1 MLYLAISICLSL
13 LLLATAVRSKM
24 AKIGNDT
31 SYPKKTTP
39 VGADTV
45 IGTDS
50 QDNEATKQF
59 TVQGIV
65 DLAQGGGTIP
75 DLQAVLSSGDTATED
90 INLTGDIT
98 STTLTSP
105 TITSTS
111 LISGNIIQSTGGII
125 LSSGTITTGGS
136 NGNQGQTLVS
146 NGGLSPTWEDLV
158 FKVQVSLTPAQI
170 LTLDT
175 TPVQIVAAPGLLRS
189 IQVISAAL
197 RLDFNSVQY
206 DFPDP
211 IKLGTYTGVSE
222 EGQFTINAGSINANG
237 PGYFCLNQQTVDNA
251 RLSENTALS
260 IYTDNPPAT
269 TNGNSNCFMQVMYR
283 IVTL

>member
-1 MLYLAISICLSL
+1 
-13 LLLATAVRSKM
+13 M
-24 AKIGNDT
+24 AKISSIP
-31 SYPKKTTP
+31 SYPLKSTP

-50 QDNEATKQF
+50 QTVDKETKQF

-111 LISGNIIQSTGGII
+111 LIAGNIIQSSGGII
-125 LSSGTITTGGS
+125 LSSGTFTTGGS
-136 NGNQGQTLVS
+136 NGFQGQTLVS
-146 NGGLSPTWEDLV
+146 NGGLSPSWEDLV
-158 FKVQVSLTPAQI
+158 FKVQVELSPAQM
-170 LTLDT
+170 LNLDT

-197 RLDFNSVQY
+197 RLEFNSVQY

-222 EGQFTINAGSINANG
+222 EGQFTIYAGSINANG

-251 RLSENTALS
+251 RLSENTALV

-269 TNGNSNCFMQVMYR
+269 TNGNSNCYMQVMYR

>member
-1 MLYLAISICLSL
+1 
-13 LLLATAVRSKM
+13 M
-24 AKIGNDT
+24 AKISST
-31 SYPKKTTP
+31 PSYPLKSTP

-50 QDNEATKQF
+50 ETTDKETKQF

-105 TITSTS
+105 TITSSS
-111 LISGNIIQSTGGII
+111 LIAGNIIQSSGGII
-125 LSSGTITTGGS
+125 LSSGTLTTGGS
-136 NGNQGQTLVS
+136 NGFQGQTLIS
-146 NGGLSPTWEDLV
+146 NGGLSPSWEDLV
-158 FKVQVSLTPAQI
+158 FKTTVTLTPAQI
-170 LTLDT
+170 LSLDT

-189 IQVISAAL
+189 IQVISAAF
-197 RLDFNSVQY
+197 RLSFNSVQY

-222 EGQFTINAGSINANG
+222 EGQFTLDAGSINANG
-237 PGYFCLNQQTVDNA
+237 TGYFCMNQLMTDNA
-251 RLSENTALS
+251 RVSENTALS

>member
-1 MLYLAISICLSL
+1 
-13 LLLATAVRSKM
+13 M

-50 QDNEATKQF
+50 QDSEATKQF
-59 TVQGIV
+59 TIQGIV

-75 DLQAVLSSGDTATED
+75 NLQAVLSSGDTATED

-111 LISGNIIQSTGGII
+111 LIAGNIIQSTGGII
-125 LSSGTITTGGS
+125 LSSGTLTTGGS
-136 NGNQGQTLVS
+136 NGTQGQTLVS

-175 TPVQIVAAPGLLRS
+175 TPVQIVPAPGLLRS
-189 IQVISAAL
+189 VQVISAAL

-222 EGQFTINAGSINANG
+222 EGQFTINAGSINSSG
-237 PGYFCLNQQTVDNA
+237 DGYFCLNQQTVDNA

>member
-1 MLYLAISICLSL
+1 
-13 LLLATAVRSKM
+13 M

-50 QDNEATKQF
+50 QDSEATKQF
-59 TVQGIV
+59 TIQGIV

-111 LISGNIIQSTGGII
+111 LIAGNIIQSTGGII

-136 NGNQGQTLVS
+136 NGTQGQTLVS

>member
-1 MLYLAISICLSL
+1 
-13 LLLATAVRSKM
+13 M

-111 LISGNIIQSTGGII
+111 LIAGNIIQSTGGII

-136 NGNQGQTLVS
+136 NGTQGQTLVS

-158 FKVQVSLTPAQI
+158 FKVNFEAELAEGMDIGEINEVEESKLRELRGREVVDDFIKTN
-170 LTLDT
+170 LDNNTHEKQQPIRT
-175 TPVQIVAAPGLLRS
+175 T
-189 IQVISAAL
+189 
-197 RLDFNSVQY
+197 
-206 DFPDP
+206 
-211 IKLGTYTGVSE
+211 
-222 EGQFTINAGSINANG
+222 
-237 PGYFCLNQQTVDNA
+237 
-251 RLSENTALS
+251 
-260 IYTDNPPAT
+260 
-269 TNGNSNCFMQVMYR
+269 
-283 IVTL
+283 